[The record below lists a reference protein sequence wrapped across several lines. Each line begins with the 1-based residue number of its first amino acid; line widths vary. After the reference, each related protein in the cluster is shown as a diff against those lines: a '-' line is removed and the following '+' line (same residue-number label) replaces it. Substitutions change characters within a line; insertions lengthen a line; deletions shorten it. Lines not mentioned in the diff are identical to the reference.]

1 MCCVKYVMVLWSHI
15 MSFKDSK
22 ELKIFSMFTD
32 DCSFDYVEEQA
43 KDWLENVYSPTNF
56 KYNINATQKSWEY
69 NTNINDETSAAKV

>member
-1 MCCVKYVMVLWSHI
+1 MLLYYVKP
-15 MSFKDSK
+15 SK
-22 ELKIFSMFTD
+22 ELKVFSMFLD

-69 NTNINDETSAAKV
+69 NTNINDETSAAKVCVIGY